1 MEAKNAKLERQLA
14 EERAKN
20 RKLTKSLD
28 ASSAIAHPAG
38 SVIKRSNSIDKSVDQ
53 MKKSDS
59 SVDSS
64 SPSKQLNR
72 VQNEGERTPTK
83 QSKEF
88 VDDSS
93 ETTIQLQNGGLS
105 TTPRLGMTAPEAS
118 SHSTASETGS
128 NFYESSSV
136 ETTPQQFT
144 AFVTGLDPLPTVPST
159 VTSVTVPVLAPKEV
173 KRFDPLGTP
182 KRSGSKLLTDPGNF
196 DLQTELSGAKQD
208 AALPSTAMIF
218 QPIPAA
224 TTTAVMPLPTLA
236 QPTPMIQ
243 PQPAQQTLSTC
254 QQQPQQQQELD
265 PFDEI
270 ALRHGGSQN
279 NGNG

>member
-105 TTPRLGMTAPEAS
+105 TTPRLGMTAPDAS

-136 ETTPQQFT
+136 ETTPHQFT

-182 KRSGSKLLTDPGNF
+182 KRSGSKLLTDTGNF
-196 DLQTELSGAKQD
+196 DLETELSV
-208 AALPSTAMIF
+208 PSTAMIC

-224 TTTAVMPLPTLA
+224 TTTAVMLLPPLA

-243 PQPAQQTLSTC
+243 PQPAEQTLSTC